1 MRFQVRL
8 LYRSTDEDG
17 DGDADEDGEGEDDDD
32 DDDDDRHDD
41 ARQVGTS
48 NSNTRSTAN
57 SRPDQVI
64 ILYENSVLGI
74 SKHTR
79 C

>member
-41 ARQVGTS
+41 ARQVGTG
-48 NSNTRSTAN
+48 RPTATHAAQ
-57 SRPDQVI
+57 RTQGLI
-64 ILYENSVLGI
+64 KL
-74 SKHTR
+74 
-79 C
+79 